1 VHHLSATGSEKIK
14 NKIMDNIALP
24 IAMVATL
31 ILAGMT
37 AAASIEEALK
47 GALIS
52 AAGLFEIYFLFLMI
66 KEL

>member
-1 VHHLSATGSEKIK
+1 VYYLAGQSKIK
-14 NKIMDNIALP
+14 NKILDNIALP
-24 IAMVATL
+24 VAMVATL
-31 ILAGMT
+31 IVGGLA

-47 GALIS
+47 AGLIS